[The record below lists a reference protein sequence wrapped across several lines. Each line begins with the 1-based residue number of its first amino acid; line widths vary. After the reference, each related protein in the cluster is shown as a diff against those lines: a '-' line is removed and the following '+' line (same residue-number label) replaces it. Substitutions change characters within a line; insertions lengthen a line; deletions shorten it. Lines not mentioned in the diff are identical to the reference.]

1 MVPLSV
7 IGVEGIVPEEYR
19 VRGSSISS
27 KFEFVR
33 VRFGTEAELQL
44 KEQFADH
51 EQLFPILDSSWYP
64 FELYDEINRAIAD
77 RFFDGE
83 LSGLVEV
90 GSYSAE
96 KVLTSVYKAFA
107 EGKDFVGFLLRAALL
122 HERFYSQS
130 QMDVTLGEDGVSA
143 EILLRDAPTH
153 SEADLHMAA
162 GFYAGAAKLL
172 GVKGYRDE
180 YNLIQDGAHFQLR
193 WD

>member
-1 MVPLSV
+1 MTVT
-7 IGVEGIVPEEYR
+7 GVEGIVPEEYL

-33 VRFGTEAELQL
+33 DRFGTEAELRL
-44 KEQFADH
+44 KEDF
-51 EQLFPILDSSWYP
+51 ENRERLFPILDSSWYP

-77 RFFDGE
+77 KFFDGK
-83 LSGLVEV
+83 LAGLVEV

-143 EILLRDAPTH
+143 EILLRDAPTY

-172 GVKGYRDE
+172 GVTGFHHE
-180 YNLIQDGAHFQLR
+180 YTLTKDGAHFQLR

>member
-7 IGVEGIVPEEYR
+7 TGVKGTVSEEYR

-33 VRFGTEAELQL
+33 DRFGTEAELQL
-44 KEQFADH
+44 KEAFADR
-51 EQLFPILDSSWYP
+51 ERLFPILDSSWYP

-77 RFFDGE
+77 RFFDGKF
-83 LSGLVEV
+83 SGLIEV

-143 EILLRDAPTH
+143 EILLRDAPMY
-153 SEADLHMAA
+153 SEADLHIAA

-172 GVKGYRDE
+172 GLSSFRHE
-180 YNLIQDGAHFQLR
+180 YSLTKDGAHFQLR

>member
-1 MVPLSV
+1 M
-7 IGVEGIVPEEYR
+7 PEEYR

-27 KFEFVR
+27 KFKFVR
-33 VRFGTEAELQL
+33 DRFGTEAELQL
-44 KEQFADH
+44 KEHFKDQ
-51 EQLFPILDSSWYP
+51 ERLFPILDSSWYP
-64 FELYDEINRAIAD
+64 FEVYDEINRVIAD

-83 LSGLVEV
+83 FSGLVEV

-107 EGKDFVGFLLRAALL
+107 EGKDFPGFLLRAALL

-143 EILLRDAPTH
+143 EVLLRDAPTY
-153 SEADLHMAA
+153 SEADLHIAA
-162 GFYAGAAKLL
+162 GFYGGAAKLL
-172 GVKGYRDE
+172 GLQGFRHE
-180 YNLIQDGAHFQLR
+180 CNLTKDGAHFQLR